1 MMVEALMRIV
11 IMVVLVV
18 IVFNV
23 GKNVAEAAFGGRNI
37 IENFNTLVNEI
48 NKQELGAK
56 QIFITLEPNTAI
68 IGFSKD
74 KDYQCYGCGGAPK
87 DKLEA
92 QFKHPSDPECKDSA
106 CVCICLRGL
115 PKIRGEL
122 PVLEISCDKIQCKK
136 LNFDIYHKVE
146 LGDLI
151 IKKYGSGYSRWSSW
165 QGGFLY
171 ARDVGEID
179 AAISGLPKN
188 YEGKITVFLE
198 KKTIGDNT
206 YAGVCPALPCIQEQK

>member
-1 MMVEALMRIV
+1 MVEALMRTI

-18 IVFNV
+18 IVFNI
-23 GKNVAEAAFGGRNI
+23 GKKVAEAAFGGDNI
-37 IENFNTLVNEI
+37 IEPFNTLVNEI

-56 QIFITLEPNTAI
+56 QIFVTLEQNTAI

-92 QFKHPSDPECKDSA
+92 QFKHPSNTECRNSA
-106 CVCICLRGL
+106 CVCVCLKGL
-115 PKIRGEL
+115 PSIRGAQQ
-122 PVLEISCDKIQCKK
+122 VLEINCEKLQCRK
-136 LNFDIYHKVE
+136 LNFDIYPKVE
-146 LGDLI
+146 LRDLI
-151 IKKYGSGYSRWSSW
+151 AKKYGSSSWSSW

-171 ARDVGEID
+171 GRDIGEVD

-188 YEGKITVFLE
+188 YQRTITVFLE
-198 KKTIGDNT
+198 KKTIGDKT
-206 YAGVCPALPCIQEQK
+206 YVGVCPTLPCIQEQK